1 MISLRHLLKITLFIF
16 GLNMALICSIVFA
29 EETLKLPKLVLPTLK
44 SYAPSDKLATLPASN
59 MRELTMAAKLSE
71 DSDIIEHGIV
81 WRVFKPDASDDGKLP
96 LIATANGGTTRF
108 ALEPGSYLVHAAFGR
123 TGITKRI
130 TIGSDNRSEIL
141 VMDAGGIKLNGVLS
155 GGVRI
160 PADKLH
166 FDIYSSDVQENGE
179 RALILPDVRPE
190 DVVRLN
196 AGTYHIISKYG
207 SVNAIIR
214 SDLKVEA
221 GKLTEATMEHKAAEL
236 TLKLVRE
243 AGGEA
248 MADTAWSVV
257 NPSGEIIQESV
268 GAFASMVLAAG
279 DYTVIAKNKDKLYQ
293 RDFTVVAGN
302 NQDVEVLA
310 AQ

>member
-1 MISLRHLLKITLFIF
+1 MIFLRNSHRWLVTTIA
-16 GLNMALICSIVFA
+16 MAMCAIGMNSFA
-29 EETLKLPKLVLPTLK
+29 AESLKLPKLVLPSLK
-44 SYAPSDKLATLPASN
+44 SYAPSNKQATTPQPS
-59 MRELTMAAKLSE
+59 MRELTVAAKLSE
-71 DSDIIEHGIV
+71 NTDIIERGII
-81 WRVFKPDASDDGKLP
+81 WRIFKPDPNDDGKLP

-130 TIGSDNRSEIL
+130 TMSEDNRSEVL
-141 VMDAGGIKLNGVLS
+141 VLDAGGIKLNGVLS

-166 FDIYSSDVQENGE
+166 FDIYSADEQENGE
-179 RALILPDVRPE
+179 RALIIPDVKPE

-196 AGTYHIISKYG
+196 EGTYHIVSTYG
-207 SVNAIIR
+207 TVNAIIR

-248 MADTAWSVV
+248 MADTSWSVV
-257 NPSGEIIQESV
+257 NPSGEIIKESV
-268 GAFASMVLAAG
+268 GAFASMVLAEG
-279 DYTVIAKNKDKLYQ
+279 DYTIIAKNKEKIYQ
-293 RDFTVVAGN
+293 RDFTVVAGH